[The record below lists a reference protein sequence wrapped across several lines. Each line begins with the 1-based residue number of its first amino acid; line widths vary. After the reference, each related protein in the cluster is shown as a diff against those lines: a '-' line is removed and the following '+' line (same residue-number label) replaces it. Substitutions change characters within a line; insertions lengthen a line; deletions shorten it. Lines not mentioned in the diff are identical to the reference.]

1 MIKKVLYSIFICL
14 ASFFLMS
21 HNVSAMNLSNAG
33 TYGIQCN
40 RSQIQFLANSNS
52 QSMYNVGNACE
63 VVAASDLVKYR
74 FTGFNIYLNVAIPA
88 HSIFNVSGQISGASI
103 NGSFN
108 GFSGG
113 SQFSIYQQNI
123 TALDGNGLY
132 FSITGITGNSAVQNF
147 NFSTGADYI
156 AFFGSGGR
164 FAVQPVS
171 FVATSG
177 GSDYSNSINGITNIL
192 NDLRTQNN
200 DIWNM
205 LNNLNNNTD
214 NVNNNLGE
222 VKGAIENL
230 QQQQQQQ
237 LEQEK
242 QDTNNAIDDSKNSS
256 NSSSS
261 DVQNNSSTQS
271 LLSVITGFFG
281 AITSASP
288 SSCVLTGQINEYL
301 TPSFDLCQ
309 LDPPP
314 ALTALLSIPVAIAL
328 FFFAKHMLNK
338 IIALIRSFQ

>member
-21 HNVSAMNLSNAG
+21 HNVSAIELTKDVNLVQGNFQSNIYPLSWDSSQAPSCSISSSWQTWIG
-33 TYGIQCN
+33 CNSGNEISLKQFQLSIPDRTY
-40 RSQIQFLANSNS
+40 SNGEWI
-52 QSMYNVGNACE
+52 VIP
-63 VVAASDLVKYR
+63 
-74 FTGFNIYLNVAIPA
+74 IYLNVTAGSLSSHINYYGLQYNGSRPIDLIDVQLENLT
-88 HSIFNVSGQISGASI
+88 SNSSRILIYLRSYGSFRDTNLSFTGRNGASALI
-103 NGSFN
+103 FPG
-108 GFSGG
+108 
-113 SQFSIYQQNI
+113 QNAPWQARI
-123 TALDGNGLY
+123 
-132 FSITGITGNSAVQNF
+132 GI
-147 NFSTGADYI
+147 
-156 AFFGSGGR
+156 
-164 FAVQPVS
+164 
-171 FVATSG
+171 ATVFTEANP
-177 GSDYSNSINGITNIL
+177 SDYTGSINDVKNSVNSINDTL
-192 NDLRTQNN
+192 
-200 DIWNM
+200 
-205 LNNLNNNTD
+205 
-214 NVNNNLGE
+214 
-222 VKGAIENL
+222 K

-237 LEQEK
+237 QQQEQEK
-242 QDTNNAIDDSKNSS
+242 QDANNTIDDSKNSS